1 MYQFAVRE
9 HGICSHTSPNLQQ
22 ELDISARAANA
33 FSGIKGVGRKA
44 AAPGIGM
51 DECALMQRAY
61 HVVVGLS
68 WGTLPPLL
76 QQRWTQLHC
85 DQQVLNILG

>member
-1 MYQFAVRE
+1 MASGAKAKT
-9 HGICSHTSPNLQQ
+9 HGSGGPTTAAAKAAASPATPAG
-22 ELDISARAANA
+22 SVATAAA
-33 FSGIKGVGRKA
+33 LGRKA
-44 AAPGIGM
+44 AAPGTGM